1 MLRGTARIVPIA
13 IVLTLFSAVAASAQS
28 SLESLIAADHWK
40 QARVLVEARLKANPA
55 DPMMNFLAA
64 RVKEAAGD
72 YAGALPLAE
81 KAVALNPDHAD
92 SHCLLGVIYGRQ
104 LSKAG
109 ILRQLGLIRRFR
121 KECETALRLNPRH
134 VEARL
139 ALIEFYFQAP
149 GIAGG
154 DKAKAHALAE
164 EITAIDPV
172 RGYIAQASL
181 ARRERKNDLLES
193 FYLKAVAANPK
204 SYEAL
209 VNLAGYYSRE
219 TQDKIDLVEKY
230 AKEALDL
237 EPGRIQAY
245 GLLSQC
251 RARLERWPELDQIL
265 ERAEKNV
272 PDNLV
277 PYFQAGRIVFQQ
289 GKDPARAERYFRK
302 YLSQESE
309 ATFPSAAQAY
319 WRLGQ
324 TLEKMNRKSEAV
336 EALQTAIKV
345 DSSLEGA
352 KRDLK
357 RIR

>member
-1 MLRGTARIVPIA
+1 MGPIA
-13 IVLTLFSAVAASAQS
+13 IVLALLSTATGSAQS
-28 SLESLIAADHWK
+28 SPESLIAADHWK
-40 QARVLVEARLKANPA
+40 QARTLVEARLKAEPD
-55 DPMMNFLAA
+55 DPVANFLAA
-64 RVKEAAGD
+64 RVREAAGD

-81 KAVALNPDHAD
+81 RAVALNPNHAD

-109 ILRQLGLIRRFR
+109 ILRQLGLVRRFR

-149 GIAGG
+149 GIVGG
-154 DKAKAHALAE
+154 DKAKAHALAG

-172 RGYIAQASL
+172 RGYFAQASL
-181 ARRERKNDLLES
+181 AHRERKNDLLES

-219 TQDKIDLVEKY
+219 APDKIDLVEKY

-237 EPGRIQAY
+237 DPGRIQAY
-245 GLLSQC
+245 GLLAQ
-251 RARLERWPELDQIL
+251 RQARLERWPDLDQIL

-272 PDNLV
+272 PDNLA

-302 YLSQESE
+302 YLSQEPE

-324 TLEKMNRKSEAV
+324 ALEKMNRKAEAV
-336 EALQTAIKV
+336 EAIGTAVKL
-345 DSSLEGA
+345 DSSLLGA
-352 KRDLK
+352 KRDLN
-357 RIR
+357 RLRG

>member
-1 MLRGTARIVPIA
+1 MIPIA
-13 IVLTLFSAVAASAQS
+13 IVLTLLSAAGASAQS
-28 SLESLIAADHWK
+28 SPESLIAADHWK
-40 QARVLVEARLKANPA
+40 QARTLVEARLKA
-55 DPMMNFLAA
+55 DPSDAMANFLAA

-72 YAGALPLAE
+72 YAGALALAE

-109 ILRQLGLIRRFR
+109 LLRQLGLVRRFR

-193 FYLKAVAANPK
+193 YYLKAVAAKPK

-209 VNLAGYYSRE
+209 VNLAGFYSRE
-219 TQDKIDLVEKY
+219 ARNKIDLAEKY
-230 AKEALDL
+230 ALEALDL

-245 GLLSQC
+245 GLLAQYLV
-251 RARLERWPELDQIL
+251 RLERWPELDQIF
-265 ERAEKNV
+265 EQAEKNV
-272 PDNLV
+272 PDNLA
-277 PYFQAGRIVFQQ
+277 PYFQAGRVVFQR
-289 GKDPARAERYFRK
+289 GKDLARAERYFRK
-302 YLSQESE
+302 YLSQEPE

-319 WRLGQ
+319 WRLGL
-324 TLEKMNRKSEAV
+324 TLEKMNRKAEAV
-336 EALQTAIKV
+336 EAIRTAVKL
-345 DSSLEGA
+345 DPSLEGA